1 MILENAKILLKD
13 KVIDGFVRIDGTSIA
28 EVSEGYISGEDR
40 LDIHSLYL
48 APGIIE
54 LHSHGGGDMTS
65 SMTMMRRS

>member
-1 MILENAKILLKD
+1 MILENAKIILKD
-13 KVIDGFVRIDGTSIA
+13 KVIDG
-28 EVSEGYISGEDR
+28 